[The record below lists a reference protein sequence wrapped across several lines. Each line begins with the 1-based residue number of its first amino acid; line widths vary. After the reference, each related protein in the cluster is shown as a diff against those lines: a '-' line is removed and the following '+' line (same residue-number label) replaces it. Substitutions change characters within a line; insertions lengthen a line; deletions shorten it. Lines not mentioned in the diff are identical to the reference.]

1 MLTDIVIDT
10 NVLLHA
16 DDPRQAH
23 QAQAYELLQK
33 LRRVTTAL
41 CVDEGFDLDESK
53 NASLIGGEYFERLT
67 ATHTAT
73 ALLAHLFANDRVKLV
88 TRSVTPGVQK
98 ALNQCVRKKRD
109 RTFLA
114 VARNSAER
122 ILCSHDFE
130 DMQTTKRKFLKDR
143 VGVEVL
149 AVEVVCPEL

>member
-1 MLTDIVIDT
+1 M
-10 NVLLHA
+10 LLHA

-33 LRRVTTAL
+33 LPGVSTAL

-67 ATHTAT
+67 ATHTAM
-73 ALLAHLFANDRVKLV
+73 AVLAHLFANDRVKVV
-88 TRSVTPGVQK
+88 TRSVPQGAQK

-114 VARNSAER
+114 VARNSAEH

-130 DMQTTKRKFLKDR
+130 DMQARKRKFLKSR

-149 AVEVVCPEL
+149 EVDVVSPRL